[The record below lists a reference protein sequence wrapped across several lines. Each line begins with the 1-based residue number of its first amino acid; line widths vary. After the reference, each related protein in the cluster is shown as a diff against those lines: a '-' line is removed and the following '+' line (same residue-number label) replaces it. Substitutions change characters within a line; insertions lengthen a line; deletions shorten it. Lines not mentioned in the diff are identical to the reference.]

1 MTTSGNLIR
10 FEVDEGV
17 GIITLNRADRLNAI
31 DWDMAA
37 HLAELLREIRYRDEV
52 RAVLLRGE
60 GRSFCAG
67 GDLGWVDE
75 GSLLGERKVPRFQR
89 KNPFGP
95 FADVTRGII
104 AVDKPVIAA
113 LQGHVVGVGL
123 VYALAADRRFAD
135 ETTRLSAIFVKR
147 GVVPECGM
155 SYFLPRI
162 AGVATA
168 LKMMTTGA
176 WLNAEEAKAAGI
188 IDELFPAGE
197 ALPAALQYAK
207 ELARGASTAVEM
219 ARRMVYKGLATD
231 LEGAIDFETMA
242 SVIASNTSDA
252 KEGVKAFLEKR
263 EANFTGE

>member
-1 MTTSGNLIR
+1 MTEDNRIR
-10 FEVDEGV
+10 FDIDEGV
-17 GIITLNRADRLNAI
+17 GIVTLNRTDRLNAI
-31 DWDMAA
+31 DWEMARR
-37 HLAELLREIRYRDEV
+37 LAALLTEIRYRDEV

-75 GSLLGERKVPRFQR
+75 GSLLGERRVPRFQR

-95 FADVTRGII
+95 FADVTRAII
-104 AVDKPVIAA
+104 GVDKPVISA

-123 VYALAADRRFAD
+123 VYALATDRRFAD
-135 ETTRLSAIFVKR
+135 ETTRVSAIFVKR

-155 SYFLPRI
+155 SFFLPRI
-162 AGVATA
+162 VGVSMA

-176 WLNAEEAKAAGI
+176 WLNAQEAKEAGI
-188 IDELFPAGE
+188 IDELYPAGE
-197 ALPAALQYAK
+197 ALPAALSYAK

-219 ARRMVYKGLATD
+219 ARRMVYKGLTSD
-231 LEGAIDFETMA
+231 LEGALDFETMA
-242 SVIASNTSDA
+242 SVIASNTNDA
-252 KEGVKAFLEKR
+252 KEGIKAFLEKR

>member
-1 MTTSGNLIR
+1 MTTEQLIN
-10 FEVDEGV
+10 FDAGEGV
-17 GIITLNRADRLNAI
+17 GIITLNRADRLNAVN
-31 DWDMAA
+31 WDMAA
-37 HLAELLREIRYRDEV
+37 QIAGLLRDIRFRDDI

-75 GSLLGERKVPRFQR
+75 GSLLSGRSIPRFQR

-95 FADVTRGII
+95 FAEVTRGIL

-113 LQGHVVGVGL
+113 LHGHVVGVGL

-135 ETTRLSAIFVKR
+135 ETTRVSAIFVKR

-162 AGVATA
+162 AGVSTA
-168 LKMMTTGA
+168 LRMMTTGA
-176 WLNAEEAKAAGI
+176 WLNAQEAKEAGI
-188 IDELFPAGE
+188 IDDLLPPGE
-197 ALPAALQYAK
+197 AFPAALKYAK
-207 ELARGASTAVEM
+207 ELAKGASTAVEM
-219 ARRMVYKGLATD
+219 ARRMVYKGLSSN
-231 LEGAIDFETMA
+231 LEEAIDFETLA
-242 SVIASNTSDA
+242 STVASNTKDA
-252 KEGVKAFLEKR
+252 KEGITAFLEKR